1 MQRQRI
7 KPAEFT
13 IYLGI
18 MLSNT
23 LTNVDILLSRHYVIN
38 ALWTRR
44 SEKLGIFLRHTDIGI
59 YKIGIYEL
67 GIYELG
73 IYEQGIYELG

>member
-18 MLSNT
+18 MLFNT

-38 ALWTRR
+38 ALCY
-44 SEKLGIFLRHTDIGI
+44 LGLILSRHYVI
-59 YKIGIYEL
+59 
-67 GIYELG
+67 
-73 IYEQGIYELG
+73 

>member
-7 KPAEFT
+7 KPEFT

-38 ALWTRR
+38 ALCY
-44 SEKLGIFLRHTDIGI
+44 LGIMNKAFRKTRHIFKAHR
-59 YKIGIYEL
+59 YRHL
-67 GIYELG
+67 
-73 IYEQGIYELG
+73 

>member
-7 KPAEFT
+7 KPAEFA

-23 LTNVDILLSRHYVIN
+23 LTNVDILLSNHYVIN
-38 ALWTRR
+38 ALCYLIIML
-44 SEKLGIFLRHTDIGI
+44 SRH
-59 YKIGIYEL
+59 
-67 GIYELG
+67 
-73 IYEQGIYELG
+73 YEQGVQKTRHIFKAHRYRHS